1 MRKNMRRI
9 LSLALCFVLI
19 AAAALTGCESQP
31 EETRMET
38 APPAENPLSPTVM
51 GEGENRFPFTL
62 VDKEGVETVY
72 EIHTDK
78 EMVGE
83 ALQELGI
90 LEGEEG
96 PYGLFIKAVN
106 GVTLDYDKDG
116 MYWSFY
122 VNGEY
127 ALTGVDQTPIT
138 EGESYM
144 IKAEAA

>member
-1 MRKNMRRI
+1 MQKNMKQF
-9 LSLALCFVLI
+9 LSLFLCFVLI
-19 AAAALTGCESQP
+19 AAAALTGCESETP
-31 EETRMET
+31 ETT
-38 APPAENPLSPTVM
+38 LPSDLKATVM
-51 GEGENRFPFTL
+51 GEGGTVFQCTI
-62 VDKEGVETVY
+62 VDKEGAATLY
-72 EIHTDK
+72 EIHTDCA
-78 EMVGE
+78 MVGE
-83 ALQELGI
+83 ALEALGI

-106 GVTLDYDKDG
+106 GVELDYNKDG

-122 VNGEY
+122 INGEY

>member
-1 MRKNMRRI
+1 MRKNHLKRI

-19 AAAALTGCESQP
+19 AALALTGCTSDAPETTLPSAESPQ
-31 EETRMET
+31 
-38 APPAENPLSPTVM
+38 APTVL
-51 GEGENRFPFTL
+51 GEGSKVFPCTV
-62 VDKEGVETVY
+62 VDPEGVETVY
-72 EIHTDK
+72 EIHTDC

-83 ALQELGI
+83 ALQALGI

-106 GVTLDYDKDG
+106 GVALDYNTDG

-122 VNGEY
+122 INGEY